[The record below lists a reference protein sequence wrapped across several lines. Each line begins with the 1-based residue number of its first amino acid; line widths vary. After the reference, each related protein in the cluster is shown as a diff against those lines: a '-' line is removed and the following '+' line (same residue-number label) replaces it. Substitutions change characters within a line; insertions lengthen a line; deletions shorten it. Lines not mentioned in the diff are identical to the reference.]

1 MAKKEIPAWEHTRIF
16 LRPIASGV
24 PLGFFSFGIGMLL
37 LGCAALNIIPVTESK
52 QLGLIL
58 ALFVFP
64 LEMLAAIF
72 AFLARDT
79 MSVAAMGLFAASW
92 LTLGVFEIVSKPGA
106 TSVAVGV
113 YYFGFA
119 TALLMIG
126 AMALPSKP
134 FYTVLFVV
142 AAARLILAGV
152 FEAGGSHF
160 FYNLSGYLAFAVT
173 LITFYGGV
181 AFTLE
186 DIHQK
191 AVLPLFRRG
200 AAQEAFGGYEQQLKT
215 LESEPGIRHQL

>member
-106 TSVAVGV
+106 TSV
-113 YYFGFA
+113 
-119 TALLMIG
+119 IG